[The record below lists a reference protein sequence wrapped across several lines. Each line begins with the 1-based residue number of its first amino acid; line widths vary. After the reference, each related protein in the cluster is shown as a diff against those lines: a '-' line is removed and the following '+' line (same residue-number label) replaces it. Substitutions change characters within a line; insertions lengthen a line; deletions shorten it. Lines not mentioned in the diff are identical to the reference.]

1 MQHRDQR
8 ITETPNI
15 QEFVNKVS
23 DMVLKVVIG
32 CNDMAYNNSP
42 MYPPMVKALVEA
54 IEYKIMYDQGLTM
67 DEPPRVTESNDIVDS
82 DSHLESG
89 YSVDNYMD
97 DGEALASAGFGT
109 DEDYGSFGGD
119 EFWTP

>member
-1 MQHRDQR
+1 MQHKDQR

-42 MYPPMVKALVEA
+42 MYRPMVKALVEA

-109 DEDYGSFGGD
+109 DEDYGPFGGE
-119 EFWTP
+119 EF

>member
-119 EFWTP
+119 EF

>member
-42 MYPPMVKALVEA
+42 MYQPKVKA
-54 IEYKIMYDQGLTM
+54 
-67 DEPPRVTESNDIVDS
+67 
-82 DSHLESG
+82 
-89 YSVDNYMD
+89 
-97 DGEALASAGFGT
+97 
-109 DEDYGSFGGD
+109 
-119 EFWTP
+119 

>member
-42 MYPPMVKALVEA
+42 MYQPMVKALVEA